1 MSEEWKLQ
9 GEMALSCSCTV
20 FCPCVL
26 SLGDHPP
33 TEDRCQTWAGVRIDE
48 GHFEDTD
55 LAGIKVGLMMDLPGI
70 MSRGNWTAALFVDE
84 KASAMAVKC
93 LTRIFTGRV
102 RGTTHLLSILVGQF
116 LGVRQTHIRY
126 ETQGDTRIVHI
137 KDYVD
142 GAITPIRGKEKG
154 QDVVIRNSEYW
165 VGPDIIVSRADKSRF
180 RGYGRN
186 WNLAGRSAEIVKLD
200 WGNY

>member
-1 MSEEWKLQ
+1 LSEEWTLK

-33 TEDRCQTWAGVRIDE
+33 TEDRCQTWAGVRVDE
-48 GHFEDTD
+48 GHFEDID
-55 LAGIKVGLMMDLPGI
+55 LAGSKVGLMMDLPGI

-84 KASAMAVKC
+84 KVSAQAVKAF
-93 LTRIFTGRV
+93 TRIFTGRV

-116 LGVRQTHIRY
+116 LGVRQTPISY
-126 ETQGDTRIVHI
+126 ETQGETRIVRI

-142 GAITPIRGKEKG
+142 GAITPVRGKDQG
-154 QDVVIRNSEYW
+154 QNVVIRNSEYW
-165 VGPDIIVSRADKSRF
+165 IGSDIIVSRADKSRF
-180 RGYGRN
+180 RGFGRN

-200 WGNY
+200 WGNQ